1 MHITLLY
8 LAVAFIYIS
17 VAADFWRLSKSSSS
31 NTSAQSSQHL
41 HAVMIA
47 FGLVL
52 HGWLLFDSIIGTPSD
67 GLLNFSFYNALSV
80 IFWLTVLI
88 YWVSDLHH
96 ELHSLQA
103 FVLPLAGVFALLPAF
118 TSGQHYLH
126 ADIGGLFFA
135 HIAIAILAYSLF
147 TFAALHAVLMAI
159 AERSLHH
166 KTTFITL
173 PSFPP
178 LMTME
183 TLLFRIIGIGFI
195 LLTITLLS
203 GMVFSEQIF
212 NQPLQFNHKT
222 IFSIAS
228 WLIYAGLLF
237 GRYRYGWRGIK
248 AIRWTLAGFALLLLA
263 YIGSK
268 FVLEVLLHR

>member
-1 MHITLLY
+1 MYITLLY
-8 LAVAFIYIS
+8 LAVAFIYLS
-17 VAADFWRLSKSSSS
+17 VAADFWRISKSAKSDSPP
-31 NTSAQSSQHL
+31 QQSQHL

-52 HGWLLFDSIIGTPSD
+52 HGWLLFDSIIGVTTN
-67 GLLNFSFYNALSV
+67 GLFNLSFYNALSV

-88 YWVSDLHH
+88 YWVSDLQH

-103 FVLPLAGVFALLPAF
+103 FVLPLAAIFALLPAF
-118 TSGQHYLH
+118 TTSQHYLH
-126 ADIGGLFFA
+126 TNTGGLFIA

-147 TFAALHAVLMAI
+147 TFAAIHAALMAI

-166 KTTFITL
+166 KSSIITL

-183 TLLFRIIGIGFI
+183 KLLFRIIGLGFV

-203 GMVFSEQIF
+203 GMLFSEHIF
-212 NQPLQFNHKT
+212 DQPLQFNHKT

-237 GRYRYGWRGIK
+237 GRYRYGWRGLK
-248 AIRWTLAGFALLLLA
+248 AIRWTLAGFVLLLLA